1 MTPMMVAPASI
12 ARRHS
17 SVLWTTTTAASRWSR
32 AAFDSDASAIVSAA
46 TIRRWRQHP
55 PPALPKLILIDR
67 EVFAQ

>member
-1 MTPMMVAPASI
+1 
-12 ARRHS
+12 
-17 SVLWTTTTAASRWSR
+17 LWTTTTAASRWSR